1 MVGPNSDRHTFFFS
15 FFLGGGGGG
24 GGSMGDALPLVFLSC
39 ISIRRQ
45 PSQAAQRQQQLTY
58 PLPQDGRRPLL

>member
-1 MVGPNSDRHTFFFS
+1 MVGPNSDRHIFFW
-15 FFLGGGGGG
+15 GGGGGG
-24 GGSMGDALPLVFLSC
+24 GGMGDVLPLVFLSC
-39 ISIRRQ
+39 ISISIRIQ

>member
-1 MVGPNSDRHTFFFS
+1 MVGPNSDRHIFFCS
-15 FFLGGGGGG
+15 FLGG
-24 GGSMGDALPLVFLSC
+24 MGDALPLVFLSC
-39 ISIRRQ
+39 ISISIRRQ